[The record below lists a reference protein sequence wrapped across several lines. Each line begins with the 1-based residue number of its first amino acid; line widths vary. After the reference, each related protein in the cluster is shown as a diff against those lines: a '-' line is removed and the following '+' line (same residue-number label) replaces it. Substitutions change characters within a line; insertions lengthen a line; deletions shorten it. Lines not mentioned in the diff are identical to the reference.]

1 MLSAAASL
9 RGHASRVHFHWI
21 ASREPESLCGA
32 PADTV
37 LLREL
42 RPVRTGLRDLSPG
55 NALLCRQSSTARM
68 DSHATAAAAWK
79 RERGCKWP
87 EGSPRRKD
95 ACPSPF
101 RRERRQE
108 KKDRNAHPVVCP
120 GFAPGTSKQACPQ
133 AAS

>member
-9 RGHASRVHFHWI
+9 RDHASRVHFHWI

-55 NALLCRQSSTARM
+55 NALRCRQSSTARRSEEHTSELQ
-68 DSHATAAAAWK
+68 SHHDLVC
-79 RERGCKWP
+79 RLLL
-87 EGSPRRKD
+87 
-95 ACPSPF
+95 
-101 RRERRQE
+101 E
-108 KKDRNAHPVVCP
+108 KKKKKKN
-120 GFAPGTSKQACPQ
+120 TLY
-133 AAS
+133 

>member
-55 NALLCRQSSTARM
+55 NALRCRQSSTART
-68 DSHATAAAAWK
+68 DSRAMAATVSK
-79 RERGCKWP
+79 IERGCKWP
-87 EGSPRRKD
+87 GANPRQRRSEEHTSELQSPMYL
-95 ACPSPF
+95 
-101 RRERRQE
+101 
-108 KKDRNAHPVVCP
+108 V
-120 GFAPGTSKQACPQ
+120 
-133 AAS
+133 